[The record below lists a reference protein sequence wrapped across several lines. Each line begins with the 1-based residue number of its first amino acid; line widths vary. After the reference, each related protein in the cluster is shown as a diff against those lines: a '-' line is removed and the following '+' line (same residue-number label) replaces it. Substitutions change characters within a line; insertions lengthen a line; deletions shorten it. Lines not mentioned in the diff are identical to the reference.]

1 VAGNFCWVGGT
12 AGFVACSVV
21 GFRTSRPVPCFLSL
35 RCPRS
40 HLLCVRGRSCCALSV
55 ARGIE
60 RGAGA
65 SVRWLVSVIWEFEF
79 SSACGFSW
87 RLIARGR
94 PLAGGLVSC
103 GECARLRGPCLHIR
117 ARRGGCRAER
127 ATTVSW
133 APGGEFGGRCLLGRV
148 NNTGRGEAPWWWAG
162 TSRARAP
169 RGC

>member
-87 RLIARGR
+87 RLIA
-94 PLAGGLVSC
+94 
-103 GECARLRGPCLHIR
+103 
-117 ARRGGCRAER
+117 
-127 ATTVSW
+127 TVSW